1 MKRPLREYKGQQLKI
16 HETRRENCWQAFGW
30 LVPDWFHRSPISAI
44 EISLLIFRRCAEGER
59 TFSDIL
65 HADDRPNR
73 WPHGAIF
80 RTDKAETTF
89 RHATFRI
96 IFRPSP
102 KSKRI
107 YFLTIFFCPLQSHQ
121 RVVR

>member
-65 HADDRPNR
+65 HADDPIDGHTEPFSSR
-73 WPHGAIF
+73 
-80 RTDKAETTF
+80 RTRQK
-89 RHATFRI
+89 RHSDTLRFE
-96 IFRPSP
+96 
-102 KSKRI
+102 
-107 YFLTIFFCPLQSHQ
+107 
-121 RVVR
+121 